1 MAPPSIAIARSLTLS
16 SPRLKG
22 GQNNKLF
29 FILSYFLDNWSWINV
44 DSIQTQSR
52 LQIIEFA
59 NQKT

>member
-1 MAPPSIAIARSLTLS
+1 MAPLSIAIALSLTLS
-16 SPRLKG
+16 SPQSKG

-29 FILSYFLDNWSWINV
+29 FILSYFLDNWSWINA
-44 DSIQTQSR
+44 DSIQTRSI